1 MENAERF
8 LPLTHSRRALRTSA
22 AGMVGATLS
31 LTQVGSVHGAPAAAT
46 RHVTRRDVASLD
58 PDGPEIASLRRG
70 VAAMQQLSQ
79 DDPADPRGWRFQAN
93 IHGAP
98 PEEGGN
104 PAWRQCQH
112 GSFFFLPWHRM
123 YLYLFE
129 RILRWAAAD
138 PTLALP
144 YWNYF
149 IPIHRVLPEPFRLPA
164 DASNALYM
172 EDRDPIVNAGVPP
185 WSAFSAFFDHRRAFA
200 TTQFFHED
208 PLDVSFGGAWTERPV
223 HSGAAAQNT
232 GLLELTPHAQ
242 IHLMIGGRIEDATGA
257 VHTAPMGDPRFAAR
271 DPIFWLHHCNIDRLW
286 ARWLD
291 QGDGRDN
298 PLDDATWMD
307 TAFSFFDETGAQV
320 QMTARDILNP
330 YALGYGYD
338 DDPLP
343 SGGGPGEAPLSG
355 SAPPGEAGAAGGTPP
370 EASAPGEGGRR
381 PRATRRALLGV
392 SRAGSVIELSG
403 HLVTVP
409 IQRDASA
416 TQPGASGM
424 SNERIVLTIEG
435 LRGLG
440 IPGVTWQVFLHLD
453 LPAGTEPPTTTQVG
467 VLSLFGLQPDDATA
481 QHGAPSANQSFDVT
495 KLALTAM
502 NDPAQHGRFAVSFV
516 PFLFGSAPVPLGP
529 WATIDRVRLSTGEAS
544 RRWA

>member
-1 MENAERF
+1 MTGPERA
-8 LPLTHSRRALRTSA
+8 PSPRHSRRTLLASA
-22 AGMVGATLS
+22 AGVMGAALPFAQGRTAS
-31 LTQVGSVHGAPAAAT
+31 GAPAAAT
-46 RHVTRRDVASLD
+46 LHVTRRDVATLD
-58 PDGPEIASLRRG
+58 PNGPEIASLRRG
-70 VAAMQQLSQ
+70 VAAMQQLSL
-79 DDPADPRGWRFQAN
+79 DDPSDPRGWRFQAN

-98 PEEGGN
+98 LEEGSN

-123 YLYLFE
+123 YLYWFE

-149 IPIHRVLPEPFRLPA
+149 IPAHRVLPEPFRLPA
-164 DASNALYM
+164 EASNALYM

-200 TTQFFHED
+200 STRFFHED
-208 PLDVSFGGAWTERPV
+208 PLDVSFGGAWAARPV

-232 GLLELTPHAQ
+232 GLLEITPHGQ
-242 IHLMIGGRIEDATGA
+242 IHLMIGGRIEDAAGS

-286 ARWLD
+286 ERWLD
-291 QGDGRDN
+291 QGDSRAN
-298 PLDDATWMD
+298 PLDDTTWMD
-307 TAFSFFDETGAQV
+307 TAFTFFDETGRAV
-320 QMTARDILNP
+320 QMTARDVLNP
-330 YALGYGYD
+330 YALGYRYD

-343 SGGGPGEAPLSG
+343 GGGGPGEAPLAG
-355 SAPPGEAGAAGGTPP
+355 GAPPGNDETSAAAPP
-370 EASAPGEGGRR
+370 EATAPPTSSAPGEGSRR
-381 PRATRRALLGV
+381 PRASHRSLLGA

-403 HLVTVP
+403 RIVTAP

-416 TQPGASGM
+416 VQPGEAHSG
-424 SNERIVLTIEG
+424 SERIVLTIEG

-440 IPGVTWQVFLHLD
+440 IPGVTWQVFLHRS
-453 LPAGTEPPTTTQVG
+453 LPAGTEPPPTNQVG
-467 VLSLFGLQPDDATA
+467 VLSLFGLQPNDAMA
-481 QHGAPSANQSFDVT
+481 QHGAPAANQSFDVT

-502 NDPAQHGRFAVSFV
+502 NDPVQRGRFAVSFV
-516 PFLFGSAPVPLGP
+516 PFLFGSAPAPPGP
-529 WATIDRVRLSTGEAS
+529 WAIIDRVRLSVG
-544 RRWA
+544 

>member
-1 MENAERF
+1 MTEPEHVPFTRRSRRTLLTSALGMLGAA
-8 LPLTHSRRALRTSA
+8 LPLAQSGSA
-22 AGMVGATLS
+22 
-31 LTQVGSVHGAPAAAT
+31 QGAPAST
-46 RHVTRRDVASLD
+46 TLHVTRRDVASLD
-58 PDGPEIASLRRG
+58 ANGPEIAALRRG
-70 VAAMQQLSQ
+70 VAVMQQLSE

-98 PEEGGN
+98 PEEGNN

-123 YLYLFE
+123 YLYWFE

-138 PTLALP
+138 STLALP

-149 IPIHRVLPEPFRLPA
+149 IPAHRVLPEPFRLPA
-164 DASNALYM
+164 DAGNALYM

-200 TTQFFHED
+200 TTQFFHQD
-208 PLDVSFGGAWTERPV
+208 PLDVSFGGAWAARPV
-223 HSGAAAQNT
+223 HSGTAAQNT
-232 GLLELTPHAQ
+232 GLLELTPHGQ
-242 IHLMIGGRIEDATGA
+242 IHIMIGGRIEDASGS

-286 ARWLD
+286 ERWLD
-291 QGDGRDN
+291 QGDGREN
-298 PLDDATWMD
+298 PWNDATWMD
-307 TAFSFFDETGAQV
+307 TAFSFFDETGHAV
-320 QMTARDILNP
+320 RMTARDVLNP

-343 SGGGPGEAPLSG
+343 GGGGPGDSPLAG
-355 SAPPGEAGAAGGTPP
+355 GAPPGDGDTSAAAPP
-370 EASAPGEGGRR
+370 QATAPSSASAPGAGSRSSRTSRR
-381 PRATRRALLGV
+381 SLLGA

-403 HLVTVP
+403 HIVTVP

-416 TQPGASGM
+416 AQPDESGAT
-424 SNERIVLTIEG
+424 NERIVLTIEG

-440 IPGVTWQVFLHLD
+440 IPGVTWQVFLHRD
-453 LPAGTEPPTTTQVG
+453 LSPGTEPPSATQVG
-467 VLSLFGLQPDDATA
+467 VLSLFGLQPDDAMA
-481 QHGAPSANQSFDVT
+481 QHGAPAANQSFDVT

-502 NDPAQHGRFAVSFV
+502 NDPAQRGRFAVRFV

-529 WATIDRVRLSTGEAS
+529 WATIERVRLSVG
-544 RRWA
+544 

>member
-1 MENAERF
+1 MTEAERT
-8 LPLTHSRRALRTSA
+8 PVTRHSRRVLLTSA
-22 AGMVGATLS
+22 AGMLGAALPLAQGDS
-31 LTQVGSVHGAPAAAT
+31 AQGAPAAT
-46 RHVTRRDVASLD
+46 TLHVTRRDVASLD
-58 PDGPEIASLRRG
+58 ANGPEIAALRRG
-70 VAAMQQLSQ
+70 VAVMQQLSL

-98 PEEGGN
+98 PEEGSN

-123 YLYLFE
+123 YLYWFE
-129 RILRWAAAD
+129 RILRWAAED
-138 PTLALP
+138 PTLTLP

-149 IPIHRVLPEPFRLPA
+149 IPANRVLPEPFRLPA

-200 TTQFFHED
+200 TTRFFHED
-208 PLDVSFGGAWTERPV
+208 PLDVSFGGAWAMRPV

-232 GLLELTPHAQ
+232 GLLESTPHGQ
-242 IHLMIGGRIEDATGA
+242 IHVMIGGRIEDAAGA
-257 VHTAPMGDPRFAAR
+257 VHTAPMGDTRRAAR

-286 ARWLD
+286 ERWLD
-291 QGDGRDN
+291 QGDGRAN
-298 PLDDATWMD
+298 PLDDATWLD
-307 TAFSFFDETGAQV
+307 TAFSFFDETGRAV

-343 SGGGPGEAPLSG
+343 SGGGSGDAPRAG
-355 SAPPGEAGAAGGTPP
+355 VAPPDDGDTSAAAPQATAPP
-370 EASAPGEGGRR
+370 SVTAPGEGSRSSRASRR
-381 PRATRRALLGV
+381 SLLGA

-403 HLVTVP
+403 SLVTVP

-416 TQPGASGM
+416 AQPGASGAT
-424 SNERIVLTIEG
+424 SERIVLTIEG

-440 IPGVTWQVFLHLD
+440 IPGVTWQVLLHRD
-453 LPAGTEPPTTTQVG
+453 LPPGTEPPSATQVG
-467 VLSLFGLQPDDATA
+467 VLSLFGLQPDDAMA
-481 QHGAPSANQSFDVT
+481 HHSAPSANQSFDVT

-516 PFLFGSAPVPLGP
+516 PFLFGSAPVPLGLR
-529 WATIDRVRLSTGEAS
+529 ATIDRVRLSVG
-544 RRWA
+544 